1 MAVNLEGFES
11 SLVWD
16 AVARESCPEKF
27 ESDTVPLLD
36 SSPELLRNFVGEL
49 FCYSCRR
56 CGSAGELVARMEN
69 AHHACAGFMFSP
81 HECGVLSVHDT
92 LRVRSSIVMW

>member
-1 MAVNLEGFES
+1 MPSAAVHQERRSNVIVEMAVNLDGFES

-27 ESDTVPLLD
+27 DSDTVPLLD
-36 SSPELLRNFVGEL
+36 SSPELIRNFVGEL

-56 CGSAGELVARMEN
+56 WVA
-69 AHHACAGFMFSP
+69 F
-81 HECGVLSVHDT
+81 
-92 LRVRSSIVMW
+92 